1 MRPRHFLPPL
11 SLALGKGNRQNG
23 NKNGNKKHISK
34 KKPLQVYTSC
44 SDVKSVNSAP
54 AKGKTEGAAF
64 KEGEGGVFDKS
75 WRKWA
80 ASDRGRGQT

>member
-1 MRPRHFLPPL
+1 MEI
-11 SLALGKGNRQNG
+11 
-23 NKNGNKKHISK
+23 KKHISK
-34 KKPLQVYTSC
+34 KTLQVYTSC

-80 ASDRGRGQT
+80 ASERGGGQT